1 VGRPEEAVSLFEK
14 AIRLNPSTPNWLYH
28 NLGAAQILTGD
39 YQNAITSLK
48 RVIEKN
54 PNHVPAKRDLIIAYS
69 LSNQDEIARSQMEE
83 YLKLMPS
90 DTIESWR
97 KRLTF
102 KNEGDKDLYVGA
114 LRKVGFPEHPPL
126 KLPDK
131 PSIAV
136 LAFENMSGDPKQEYF
151 SDGLSEEIITALSK
165 TPKLFVIARNSSFI
179 YKGKPVKVQQIGREL
194 GVKYV
199 LEGSVRKSGDRVRI
213 TAQLVDAQTG
223 NHLWADRY
231 DREMKDLFALQ
242 DEITLKV
249 LAAVHIKLKDREEIK
264 YYQGTDNL
272 EAFLKLLQARW
283 YLLKFT
289 KAENI
294 LGREL
299 AQQAIELDPGY
310 AQAYQS
316 LAGGLM
322 LSVWFGLSQSPK
334 ETLMQAIK
342 MAEKAVEIDESFEN
356 AHGLLAFL
364 YTLVRK
370 HDLGIKKGERAVSL
384 NPNCADCY
392 GFLGIALRYS
402 DRPQQAIANLNIA
415 MRLNPFPKTWYY
427 HHLGGALSE
436 SNQYE
441 EAIKVFKEGI
451 SRYPDDQFQRYMLA
465 WSYIYAGREE
475 DARIQA
481 AEVLRIN
488 PKFSV
493 EQWAK
498 TYPHINR
505 SLTERHMEAMR
516 KAGLK

>member
-1 VGRPEEAVSLFEK
+1 MFEK
-14 AIRLNPSTPNWLYH
+14 AIRLNPTTPNWLYY
-28 NLGAAQILTGD
+28 NLGSAHILAGN
-39 YQNAITSLK
+39 YQEAIASLT
-48 RVIEKN
+48 RVIQKN
-54 PNHVPAKRDLIIAYS
+54 PKFNPARFHLIAAYS
-69 LSNQDEIARSQMEE
+69 LSDQDEKAKTQMEE
-83 YLKLMPS
+83 YLKLRPGM
-90 DTIESWR
+90 TIENWR
-97 KRLTF
+97 KRRTY
-102 KNEGDKDLYVGA
+102 KNETDKDLIANA

-165 TPKLFVIARNSSFI
+165 TPKLFVIDRYSSFT
-179 YKGKPVKVQQIGREL
+179 YKGKPVKVRQIGKEL

-199 LEGSVRKSGDRVRI
+199 LEGSVRRSGDRVRI

-249 LAAVHIKLKDREEIK
+249 LAAVYIKLEDREEIK
-264 YYQGTDNL
+264 CYHGTDSL

-283 YLLKFT
+283 NLLKFT

-299 AQQAIELDPGY
+299 VQQAIELDPEY
-310 AQAYQS
+310 APAYQS

-322 LSVWFGLSQSPK
+322 ISVWLGLSKSPK

-342 MAEKAVEIDESFEN
+342 MAEKAVEIDESFES

-392 GFLGIALRYS
+392 GFLGTALRYS
-402 DRPQQAIANLNIA
+402 DRPEEAIANLNIA

-436 SNQYE
+436 SDQYE

-465 WSYIYAGREE
+465 WTYIYAGHEE

-498 TYPHINR
+498 TYPHINQ
-505 SLTERHMEAMR
+505 SLTERHMAAMR